1 MSKAAISLIQAGL
14 RDAGF
19 SPGVIDGF
27 YGPKTNNAAQ
37 AWLLRNGIG
46 PVMAVA
52 LIQSGLRDLGYAPG
66 AIDGRF
72 GPKTNA
78 AAQAWLM
85 ARGVAAAA
93 TLPPATSSV
102 IYQGSAKYPVD
113 EICIHCSATR
123 PDWMGGR
130 SIQDKRAEIKRWH
143 LANGWKDIGYHHL
156 IDRDGKSLAGRAENV
171 IGAGV
176 VRHNNGVIHVCLIGG
191 RGSSERDLFRDHFTR
206 DQDVTLRGLNQ
217 GISMRTRIRVISG
230 HNQYA
235 AKACPGFTVS
245 QWLLEGY

>member
-1 MSKAAISLIQAGL
+1 MSKAATSLIQ
-14 RDAGF
+14 
-19 SPGVIDGF
+19 
-27 YGPKTNNAAQ
+27 T
-37 AWLLRNGIG
+37 
-46 PVMAVA
+46 
-52 LIQSGLRDLGYAPG
+52 GLRDLGYQPG
-66 AIDGRF
+66 SIDGLF

-78 AAQAWLM
+78 AAQAWLL
-85 ARGVAAAA
+85 AGGVAVGDLVAAE
-93 TLPPATSSV
+93 TNQF
-102 IYQGSAKYPVD
+102 IYQGAKRYPVE
-113 EICIHCSATR
+113 EICVHCSATR

-143 LANGWKDIGYHHL
+143 LANGWNDIGYHRL

-176 VRHNNGVIHVCLIGG
+176 VGRNNGVIHICLIGG
-191 RGSSERDLFRDHFTR
+191 HGSSERDLFRDHFTR
-206 DQDVTLRGLNQ
+206 DQDVTLRGLIQ

-245 QWLLEGY
+245 TWLREGY